1 MNHKCCMLLDRNALL
16 QELRR
21 LVEKQFGAAYEVRL
35 LQRSG
40 RTYMHIMWRHLGQQS
55 FLLTED
61 EYQMQLDA
69 VAELCAE
76 WGTSDLVR
84 NGIQSAKAGP
94 GYSKGGSTGRPVQI
108 FLGTGLSML
117 GPGS

>member
-1 MNHKCCMLLDRNALL
+1 MFDRNVLL
-16 QELRR
+16 QELRQ

-55 FLLTED
+55 FLLTEK